1 VSTVRTGTAA
11 RLERLRAVLEEN
23 GLAGI
28 FVSAPAEDIHKSV
41 GANRRYLSGFTGSM
55 GHLLITLD
63 AAYIAVDFRYFE
75 QAERESPGF
84 TLFQTN
90 GGMKSWLP
98 RLLAEGRLGG
108 ERLGFEAHG
117 LTYATYRSLR
127 AAVQALPAGDR
138 PQMVATENLVE
149 SLRVIKEPEEIG
161 ALARAVA
168 LGDAAF
174 EDVAARIEPGWTE
187 KQVAWEIE
195 RYAREHGAEG
205 LSFPTIVAAGPWG
218 AMPHAQPRDQ
228 AIAEGEGVVIDM
240 GVNLD
245 GYMSDLT
252 RTVVAGEPDDQF
264 KLIYDV
270 VLAAQLTAEELIR
283 PGMTGGEAHMLA
295 QKVIEEA
302 GFGENFGHG
311 LGHGVGLQ
319 VHESPRVAAT
329 SDDVL
334 EDGMVIT
341 VEPGIYLPGWGGVR
355 IEDMGYL
362 KDGRFVPFTQAP
374 KLRFSG

>member
-1 VSTVRTGTAA
+1 MTTEGRVQ
-11 RLERLRAVLEEN
+11 RLRATLVDNDLG
-23 GLAGI
+23 GL
-28 FVSAPAEDIHKSV
+28 FVSAPAEDIHKTV

-55 GHLLITLD
+55 GHLLITRD
-63 AAYIAVDFRYFE
+63 AAFIAVDFRYYE
-75 QAERESPGF
+75 QAQRESPRF
-84 TLFQTN
+84 TLFQAN

-98 RLLAEGRLGG
+98 RLLAEARLGG
-108 ERLGFEAHG
+108 QRLGFEAHG
-117 LTYATYRSLR
+117 VTYATYRALRTAVGSL
-127 AAVQALPAGDR
+127 PEGDR
-138 PQMVATENLVE
+138 PQLVATENLVE
-149 SLRVIKEPEEIG
+149 SLRVIKEPAEIE
-161 ALARAVA
+161 ALERAVA

-174 EDVAARIEPGWTE
+174 ADVAGRIEPGWTE

-218 AMPHAQPRDQ
+218 AMPHAQPRDEVIR
-228 AIAEGEGVVIDM
+228 AGDGVVIDM

-252 RTVVAGEPDDQF
+252 RTVVVGEPDEQF
-264 KLIYDV
+264 QRIYDI

-283 PGMTGGEAHMLA
+283 SGMTGGEAHQLA
-295 QKVIEEA
+295 QRVIEEA
-302 GFGENFGHG
+302 GFGDNFGHG

-329 SDDVL
+329 SEDVL
-334 EDGMVIT
+334 EDGMVLT
-341 VEPGIYLPGWGGVR
+341 VEPGIYLPGWGGIR

-362 KDGRFVPFTQAP
+362 KDSRYVSFTRAP
-374 KLRFSG
+374 KLQFSG